1 MSETSTSASL
11 AAATAAASPGI
22 VNWADDVDDE
32 LKPSAAKNA
41 AAGAG
46 GGDDDDAPPGFEHVS
61 PAAAG
66 GAAADPADA
75 LVAKIGG
82 VAVSLEEEAGFFKRE
97 RETDRIVFSTFRPP
111 FFQTTPPPLPSQKK
125 QMSNPAAEQMDEPE
139 PATSLQDID
148 PTEGDV
154 RAVPAGETPYTSA
167 SAFEDLPLSP
177 ALLQGLYTEMKFE
190 KPSRIQA
197 VTLPMILTPPY
208 RSMIAQAHN
217 GSGKTTCFV
226 LSMLS
231 RVDPSEASVQ
241 ALCVCPTRELVV
253 QNLQVLRRMAK
264 FTTIT
269 STSTAG
275 DGSGGDG
282 GGAAAGNG
290 GGDGAPSSRQQEKI
304 TEHVVIGTHG
314 KLKSWVSRRA
324 MPVDSVKILVFDEA
338 DEMLK
343 TDAFASDSVRLISTV
358 RQAVSRR
365 ASGGAAQ
372 SSPAV
377 DPLQIL
383 LFSATFNEKVKAFA
397 LKVVPGA
404 NQVFVPREQLSLD
417 VIKQYRVVCPEP
429 LAKVSVLK
437 DAIFPQCEKLGQT
450 IIFVRTRDTARALHA
465 AMEADGHRCTSIEG
479 GMDKDARDRVV
490 AEFRSGATKVLI
502 STDVLSRGFD
512 VTQVTLVVNFDV
524 PTERDFRTPAFETYL
539 HRIGRSGRFG
549 RKGAAFNLVCGPSEA
564 AILDEIARYF
574 KHDIPSVPWN
584 DEEAFARVLK
594 EAGLTEG
601 GDAAL

>member
-1 MSETSTSASL
+1 
-11 AAATAAASPGI
+11 
-22 VNWADDVDDE
+22 
-32 LKPSAAKNA
+32 
-41 AAGAG
+41 
-46 GGDDDDAPPGFEHVS
+46 
-61 PAAAG
+61 
-66 GAAADPADA
+66 
-75 LVAKIGG
+75 
-82 VAVSLEEEAGFFKRE
+82 
-97 RETDRIVFSTFRPP
+97 
-111 FFQTTPPPLPSQKK
+111 
-125 QMSNPAAEQMDEPE
+125 MSNPAAEQMDEPE
-139 PATSLQDID
+139 QASSLQDID
-148 PTEGDV
+148 PSEGDV

-231 RVDPSEASVQ
+231 RVDPTERSVQ

-275 DGSGGDG
+275 DGTGSSSE
-282 GGAAAGNG
+282 GAGPA
-290 GGDGAPSSRQQEKI
+290 SSRHQEKI

-343 TDAFASDSVRLISTV
+343 TDAFASDSVRLITTV

-365 ASGGAAQ
+365 RGAPAS
-372 SSPAV
+372 SSAV

-383 LFSATFNEKVKAFA
+383 LFSATFNDKVKAFA
-397 LKVVPGA
+397 MKVVPGA

-574 KHDIPSVPWN
+574 NHDIPSVPWN
-584 DEEAFARVLK
+584 DEEAFSRVLK

>member
-1 MSETSTSASL
+1 
-11 AAATAAASPGI
+11 
-22 VNWADDVDDE
+22 
-32 LKPSAAKNA
+32 
-41 AAGAG
+41 
-46 GGDDDDAPPGFEHVS
+46 
-61 PAAAG
+61 
-66 GAAADPADA
+66 
-75 LVAKIGG
+75 
-82 VAVSLEEEAGFFKRE
+82 
-97 RETDRIVFSTFRPP
+97 
-111 FFQTTPPPLPSQKK
+111 
-125 QMSNPAAEQMDEPE
+125 MSNPAAEQMDEPE
-139 PATSLQDID
+139 PTSSLQDID
-148 PTEGDV
+148 PSEGDV

-231 RVDPSEASVQ
+231 RVDPSVQAVQ

-275 DGSGGDG
+275 DGAGREGGE
-282 GGAAAGNG
+282 AGNG
-290 GGDGAPSSRQQEKI
+290 GAADGTPSASRHQEKI
-304 TEHVVIGTHG
+304 TDHVVIGTHG
-314 KLKSWVSRRA
+314 KLKSWVSRRV

-343 TDAFASDSVRLISTV
+343 TDAFASDSVRLITTV

-365 ASGGAAQ
+365 APSAAAAVGLAAAGA
-372 SSPAV
+372 V
-377 DPLQIL
+377 GPLQIL
-383 LFSATFNEKVKAFA
+383 LFSATFNDKVKAFA
-397 LKVVPGA
+397 MKVVPGA

-429 LAKVSVLK
+429 LAKVAVLK

-490 AEFRSGATKVLI
+490 SEFRSGATKVLI

-549 RKGAAFNLVCGPSEA
+549 RKGAAFNLVCGPSES

>member
-1 MSETSTSASL
+1 
-11 AAATAAASPGI
+11 
-22 VNWADDVDDE
+22 
-32 LKPSAAKNA
+32 
-41 AAGAG
+41 
-46 GGDDDDAPPGFEHVS
+46 
-61 PAAAG
+61 
-66 GAAADPADA
+66 
-75 LVAKIGG
+75 
-82 VAVSLEEEAGFFKRE
+82 
-97 RETDRIVFSTFRPP
+97 
-111 FFQTTPPPLPSQKK
+111 
-125 QMSNPAAEQMDEPE
+125 MSNPAAEQMDEPE
-139 PATSLQDID
+139 PASSLQDID

-231 RVDPSEASVQ
+231 RVDPSAQSVQ

-275 DGSGGDG
+275 DGTGGE
-282 GGAAAGNG
+282 GAGAGNG
-290 GGDGAPSSRQQEKI
+290 GGESAPSSSSSRVQEKI

-365 ASGGAAQ
+365 AAAP
-372 SSPAV
+372 SSNSSNSASAVAV

-397 LKVVPGA
+397 MKVVPGA

-601 GDAAL
+601 GGDAAL

>member
-1 MSETSTSASL
+1 
-11 AAATAAASPGI
+11 
-22 VNWADDVDDE
+22 
-32 LKPSAAKNA
+32 
-41 AAGAG
+41 
-46 GGDDDDAPPGFEHVS
+46 
-61 PAAAG
+61 
-66 GAAADPADA
+66 
-75 LVAKIGG
+75 
-82 VAVSLEEEAGFFKRE
+82 
-97 RETDRIVFSTFRPP
+97 
-111 FFQTTPPPLPSQKK
+111 
-125 QMSNPAAEQMDEPE
+125 MSNPAAEQMDEPE
-139 PATSLQDID
+139 PASSLQDID

-177 ALLQGLYTEMKFE
+177 ALLQGLYTERKFE

-231 RVDPSEASVQ
+231 RVDPAAPCVQ

-275 DGSGGDG
+275 EGGAAA
-282 GGAAAGNG
+282 AAAGNG
-290 GGDGAPSSRQQEKI
+290 GGDGAPAAAAASRQQQEKI

-365 ASGGAAQ
+365 GGAPSPPPPPP
-372 SSPAV
+372 SSSSARGPAAAV

-383 LFSATFNEKVKAFA
+383 LFSATFNDKVKAFA
-397 LKVVPGA
+397 VKVVPGA

-564 AILDEIARYF
+564 SILDEIARYF

>member
-1 MSETSTSASL
+1 
-11 AAATAAASPGI
+11 
-22 VNWADDVDDE
+22 
-32 LKPSAAKNA
+32 
-41 AAGAG
+41 
-46 GGDDDDAPPGFEHVS
+46 
-61 PAAAG
+61 
-66 GAAADPADA
+66 
-75 LVAKIGG
+75 
-82 VAVSLEEEAGFFKRE
+82 
-97 RETDRIVFSTFRPP
+97 
-111 FFQTTPPPLPSQKK
+111 
-125 QMSNPAAEQMDEPE
+125 MSNPAAEQMDEPE
-139 PATSLQDID
+139 PASSLQDID
-148 PTEGDV
+148 PSEGDV
-154 RAVPAGETPYTSA
+154 RAVPARETPYTSA

-231 RVDPSEASVQ
+231 RVDPSLQAVQ

-264 FTTIT
+264 FTSIT
-269 STSTAG
+269 SMSTAG
-275 DGSGGDG
+275 DGTGGDG
-282 GGAAAGNG
+282 GGAGNG
-290 GGDGAPSSRQQEKI
+290 GGGGGAAKGTPLAAAAASSRHQGKI
-304 TEHVVIGTHG
+304 TDHVVIGTHG
-314 KLKSWVSRRA
+314 KLKSWVSRRV
-324 MPVDSVKILVFDEA
+324 MPVDSVKVLVFDEA

-343 TDAFASDSVRLISTV
+343 TDAFASDSVRLITTV
-358 RQAVSRR
+358 RQAAARR
-365 ASGGAAQ
+365 APSSASAAAA
-372 SSPAV
+372 AV

-397 LKVVPGA
+397 VKVVPGA

-465 AMEADGHRCTSIEG
+465 AMEVDGHRCTSIEG

-584 DEEAFARVLK
+584 DEEAFAKVLK
-594 EAGLTEG
+594 DAGLTEG

>member
-1 MSETSTSASL
+1 MT
-11 AAATAAASPGI
+11 I
-22 VNWADDVDDE
+22 CI
-32 LKPSAAKNA
+32 
-41 AAGAG
+41 
-46 GGDDDDAPPGFEHVS
+46 
-61 PAAAG
+61 
-66 GAAADPADA
+66 DPAQFLTPD
-75 LVAKIGG
+75 LY
-82 VAVSLEEEAGFFKRE
+82 FF
-97 RETDRIVFSTFRPP
+97 PP
-111 FFQTTPPPLPSQKK
+111 ASSPPPSPPKK
-125 QMSNPAAEQMDEPE
+125 NSHSDPQMSNPAAEQMDEPE
-139 PATSLQDID
+139 SVSALQDID

-231 RVDPSEASVQ
+231 RVDAARPGPQ

-275 DGSGGDG
+275 DGSGGG
-282 GGAAAGNG
+282 EGAAGNG
-290 GGDGAPSSRQQEKI
+290 GGGAGGGGAPSSSRQQQQQERV
-304 TEHVVIGTHG
+304 TEHVVVGTHG
-314 KLKSWVSRRA
+314 RLKSWVSRRT
-324 MPVDSVKILVFDEA
+324 MPVDQVKILVFDEA

-343 TDAFASDSVRLISTV
+343 TDAFASDSVRLITTV
-358 RQAVSRR
+358 RQAVARR
-365 ASGGAAQ
+365 APGGA
-372 SSPAV
+372 SSAPAAAAAAV

-383 LFSATFNEKVKAFA
+383 LFSATFNDKVKAFA
-397 LKVVPGA
+397 MKVVPGA

-429 LAKVSVLK
+429 LAKVAVLK

-574 KHDIPSVPWN
+574 NHEIPSVPWN